1 MAEMPMDLC
10 KRVHSPPPEEE
21 EEAAA
26 EKTILP
32 GGRKG
37 CW

>member
-21 EEAAA
+21 EEAA